1 MTKGAHYAFAISRN
15 GSTSGCHYQKKWQRN
30 VVVLCCTWG
39 FLEQPSVYSNGP
51 RKPIR
56 NVPFFAHRF
65 ENLQTMKY
73 SWIRNLKRFLL
84 FLILRPRKAWIKR
97 IMNLLDL
104 DLADFSRLV
113 ALITHVTRTT
123 ETNSTVQ
130 ATLRSRIAQIF
141 NRLADIWFGK

>member
-1 MTKGAHYAFAISRN
+1 
-15 GSTSGCHYQKKWQRN
+15 
-30 VVVLCCTWG
+30 
-39 FLEQPSVYSNGP
+39 
-51 RKPIR
+51 
-56 NVPFFAHRF
+56 
-65 ENLQTMKY
+65 
-73 SWIRNLKRFLL
+73 
-84 FLILRPRKAWIKR
+84 
-97 IMNLLDL
+97 MNLLDL